1 MATTAIVGEKVG
13 MSQKWVDDK
22 VVPVTVLRVEPM
34 RVVQVKTP
42 ERDGYSALQVTY
54 GHRDAS
60 KLNKPAAGH
69 FAKASVDPGKRLIEV
84 RLDDVDGYE
93 VGQEIQVDVLAAG
106 TKVDVT
112 AVSKGKGFAGTMKR
126 HNFSGQGASHGN
138 HKHHRAPGSIGA
150 ASFPGR
156 VFKGVRMAGHLGHE
170 QVTTLNLEV
179 VESDPERNLLLV
191 KGSVPGP
198 TRRRRRRPQR
208 RQVTGREGLSTMAEI
223 TVKNVTGK
231 KAGTVTLDEATFA
244 VQPNVPLMH
253 QVVTA
258 QLASRRAGTQS
269 TKTRSEV
276 RGGGAKP
283 YRQKGTGRAR
293 QGSTNA
299 PHFSGGGVSHAPKPR
314 SYHQRTPKKMIRA
327 ALRSAL
333 SDRANDD
340 KIVVVDSW
348 GLDAP
353 KTKDAAAAIAAL
365 GVDGRVLVVLDRED
379 INAALSFRNL
389 PDVQIIHTGELNAYD
404 VLCNDYIVFTTAS
417 LEAVNSTATERSPVV
432 TASAPDR
439 STDEATTGVA
449 SASEQ
454 PDASESSSEPE
465 TQPDASES
473 SSEQGATAS

>member
-1 MATTAIVGEKVG
+1 
-13 MSQKWVDDK
+13 
-22 VVPVTVLRVEPM
+22 
-34 RVVQVKTP
+34 
-42 ERDGYSALQVTY
+42 
-54 GHRDAS
+54 
-60 KLNKPAAGH
+60 
-69 FAKASVDPGKRLIEV
+69 
-84 RLDDVDGYE
+84 
-93 VGQEIQVDVLAAG
+93 
-106 TKVDVT
+106 
-112 AVSKGKGFAGTMKR
+112 
-126 HNFSGQGASHGN
+126 
-138 HKHHRAPGSIGA
+138 
-150 ASFPGR
+150 
-156 VFKGVRMAGHLGHE
+156 
-170 QVTTLNLEV
+170 
-179 VESDPERNLLLV
+179 
-191 KGSVPGP
+191 
-198 TRRRRRRPQR
+198 
-208 RQVTGREGLSTMAEI
+208 MAEI

-231 KAGTVTLDEATFA
+231 KAGTVSLDEATFA

-269 TKTRSEV
+269 TKTRSEL

-283 YRQKGTGRAR
+283 FRQKGTGRAR

-365 GVDGRVLVVLDRED
+365 GVEGRVLVVLDRQD
-379 INAALSFRNL
+379 TNAALSFRNL

-417 LEAVNSTATERSPVV
+417 LEAVNSTATEKSPVV

-439 STDEATTGVA
+439 STDNATTGVA
-449 SASEQ
+449 STSQQ
-454 PDASESSSEPE
+454 PDASESSSEPGD
-465 TQPDASES
+465 TES
-473 SSEQGATAS
+473 